1 MAAHREGAHGGVGDE
16 AEAGAGHE
24 AGKGIRRSEFPPQLG
39 RANAPHRLGKK
50 RDLKAALACGELEG
64 FCSVASWKV
73 EPTGEFSRP
82 SSIGQ
87 RQQSEGDTQ
96 PEGAAAGHS
105 GVRDKRL

>member
-24 AGKGIRRSEFPPQLG
+24 AGQGIRRSEFPPQLG
-39 RANAPHRLGKK
+39 RANAPHRLGEK

-64 FCSVASWKV
+64 FCSVAGGKV

-82 SSIGQ
+82 SSIAQ

-105 GVRDKRL
+105 AVRDKRL